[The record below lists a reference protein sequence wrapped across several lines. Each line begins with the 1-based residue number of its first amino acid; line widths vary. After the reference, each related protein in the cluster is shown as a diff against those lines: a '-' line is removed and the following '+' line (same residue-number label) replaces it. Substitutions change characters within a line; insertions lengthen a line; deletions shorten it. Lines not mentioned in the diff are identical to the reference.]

1 MSIRKLR
8 EACFRWTRCEL
19 YHTLNRYMK
28 AKKVLKKESSMAK
41 IMGNSPT
48 LKKFMVGDVV
58 EGSIVAIREN
68 EILLDIGAKSEGVIT
83 REEFGEFKASLAD
96 LKPGDTLVAQVIQ
109 SESEQGYT
117 VLSLKRAER
126 ERKWRDI
133 EKMYSQGIDGE
144 AQVIEY
150 NKGGLLVE
158 FMGMRGF
165 VPLSHLDRVH
175 FTNDVAKFAHG
186 SEAEIRESLKVLSGK
201 LLKIRVIEYDKEKNR
216 LILSEKKA
224 LEHYSEE
231 ARTKRLGEVKE
242 GDTVEGVVTGVMA
255 FGVFVDLDGI
265 EGLVHIS
272 EIAWEKVS
280 NPSVYYTV
288 GSKVT
293 VKVMGVDKGSKRL
306 ALSIKRLTTNPWE
319 GINNRFKVGQK
330 VKGVV
335 SKIVPFGAF
344 INVEKGLDG
353 LLHISQ
359 ATGPLQVGQ
368 EVEARIIGIEPENQ
382 KLSLSLK
389 EEQPAQV

>member
-1 MSIRKLR
+1 
-8 EACFRWTRCEL
+8 
-19 YHTLNRYMK
+19 MK
-28 AKKVLKKESSMAK
+28 AKKVLKKESSMAQL
-41 IMGNSPT
+41 MGNSPA
-48 LKKFMVGDVV
+48 LRKFMVGDVV
-58 EGSIVAIREN
+58 EGFVVAVRDD

-83 REEFGEFKASLAD
+83 REEFGEFKSGLTD
-96 LKPGDTLVAQVIQ
+96 LKPGDTLMAQVIQ

-133 EKMYSQGIDGE
+133 EKMYSESIDGE
-144 AQVIEY
+144 ARVIEY
-150 NKGGLLVE
+150 NKGGLLVD

-175 FTNDVAKFAHG
+175 FTDDVAKFAHG
-186 SEAEIRESLKVLSGK
+186 SEAEIRESLKILSGK
-201 LLKIRVIEYDKEKNR
+201 VLKIRVIEYDKEKNR

-231 ARTKRLGEVKE
+231 ARTKRLGQVKE
-242 GDTVEGVVTGVMA
+242 GDTAEGIVTGVMP

-280 NPSVYYTV
+280 NPSVYYSV

-293 VKVMGVDKGSKRL
+293 VKVMGVDESSKRL
-306 ALSIKRLTTNPWE
+306 ALSVKRLSDNPWE
-319 GINNRFKVGQK
+319 GIEERFKVGQK

-359 ATGPLQVGQ
+359 ANGPLQVGD
-368 EVEARIIGIEPENQ
+368 EVEAKIIGIEPESQ

-389 EEQPAQV
+389 AEHQQE

>member
-1 MSIRKLR
+1 MDIKR
-8 EACFRWTRCEL
+8 EL
-19 YHTLNRYMK
+19 YHTLNKYMK

-41 IMGNSPT
+41 LIGNSPM
-48 LKKFMVGDVV
+48 LRKFMVGDVV
-58 EGSIVAIREN
+58 EGSIVAVRAD

-83 REEFGEFKASLAD
+83 REEFGEFKATLAD

-133 EKMYSQGIDGE
+133 EKMYSEAIDGE

-242 GDTVEGVVTGVMA
+242 GDTVEGIVTGVMP

-280 NPSVYYTV
+280 NPSVYYSV

-293 VKVMGVDKGSKRL
+293 VKVLGVDEGSKRL
-306 ALSIKRLTTNPWE
+306 ALSIKRLTDNPWE
-319 GINNRFKVGQK
+319 GIEKRLKVGQK
-330 VKGVV
+330 ITGVV

-359 ATGPLQVGQ
+359 ATGPLQIGQ